1 MLGLAS
7 GVKDTGQ
14 LHSCEA
20 WEGRSVGRLAYY
32 GHILGTFS
40 FKPFTLPERLMS
52 PYTGGGPTKLKQV
65 AI

>member
-1 MLGLAS
+1 MLGPAS

-32 GHILGTFS
+32 GNAFAH
-40 FKPFTLPERLMS
+40 TLYVIDAPS
-52 PYTGGGPTKLKQV
+52 GAQV
-65 AI
+65 LSAEKMAAP